1 MAVSHEDSMVY
12 TSHFAWDKVETGR
25 DRINA
30 VGGMRSAECKKKAVF
45 TRRARELITDN

>member
-1 MAVSHEDSMVY
+1 MAVSLDASMVY

-25 DRINA
+25 DGINA
-30 VGGMRSAECKKKAVF
+30 EGGMRSAEWKKKAVF